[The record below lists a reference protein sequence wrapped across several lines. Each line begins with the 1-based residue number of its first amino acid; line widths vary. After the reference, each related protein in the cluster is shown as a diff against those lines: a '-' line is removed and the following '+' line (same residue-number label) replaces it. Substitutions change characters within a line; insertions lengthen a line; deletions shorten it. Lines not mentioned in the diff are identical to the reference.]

1 MLEIAATILNTRF
14 ISFFFIKNTSPVYK
28 VFENVPYVVGSDLYI
43 QRNIAKLEHCKCWD
57 SCSNEETCKCS
68 DMWVRSWST

>member
-1 MLEIAATILNTRF
+1 M
-14 ISFFFIKNTSPVYK
+14 YK

-43 QRNIAKLEHCKCWD
+43 QRNIAKLEHCKFWD